1 MHVMRGS
8 ECTWSSGETVCGLRV
23 LFEDT
28 LRRVTHFL
36 LQGIKCCPTVINIS
50 SGILYMYYMR
60 MHNIYFCQ
68 PMLFLMADTDKITHN
83 LIHVCFNNKWARPRV
98 KQLRCSV
105 QRRMI

>member
-1 MHVMRGS
+1 
-8 ECTWSSGETVCGLRV
+8 
-23 LFEDT
+23 
-28 LRRVTHFL
+28 
-36 LQGIKCCPTVINIS
+36 
-50 SGILYMYYMR
+50 

-68 PMLFLMADTDKITHN
+68 PMLFLMADTDKTTHN